1 MAKCLLIHNWSTPQ
15 ELTYIVKNYIKE
27 HPDQILDHGQFET
40 LKMTNR
46 LYDCITLVETEEA
59 HNEIKRLIIEKMK
72 EIYPQKTES

>member
-1 MAKCLLIHNWSTPQ
+1 MGKCLVIHNWSTPQ

-27 HPDQILDHGQFET
+27 HPNQILDCGQFET

-46 LYDCITLVETEEA
+46 LYDCITLVQTGESCKEM
-59 HNEIKRLIIEKMK
+59 KRLIIEKMK